1 MGSYKGQIQCRC
13 CLSVAALERSIKGCK
28 SEYTHQ
34 TQSVAQN
41 STSSWLG
48 RCLIRAAPWRSA
60 PLFKCCCAGEF
71 CWKDAACE
79 IEQKKGSSCPTGVG
93 SYSWYGSMY
102 IHEGEKRL
110 FTCVCTSVH
119 CIVYLYI
126 CGNLLSVFITF
137 PLRIITETVLL
148 S

>member
-13 CLSVAALERSIKGCK
+13 CLSVAALERSIKGCE

-34 TQSVAQN
+34 TYSVAQN
-41 STSSWLG
+41 SASSWLG
-48 RCLIRAAPWRSA
+48 GCLIGAAPWGSA
-60 PLFKCCCAGEF
+60 PLFNKCCCVGEF

-93 SYSWYGSMY
+93 VTLGMGLHIYMK
-102 IHEGEKRL
+102 EKKRL

-137 PLRIITETVLL
+137 PLRIITETVL